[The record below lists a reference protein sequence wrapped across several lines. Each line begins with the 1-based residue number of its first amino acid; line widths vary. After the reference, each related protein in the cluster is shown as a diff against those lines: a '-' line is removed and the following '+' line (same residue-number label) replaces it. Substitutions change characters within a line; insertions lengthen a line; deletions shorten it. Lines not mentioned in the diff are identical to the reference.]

1 MHKYLP
7 DKIAYPFR
15 IILYQFWLNLIL
27 VSAKPILLYNIFFP
41 LLLELLSDFTG
52 LELIIHINNF
62 NLAVIII
69 IIYILS
75 LSFIIY
81 QALNKSIL
89 KLAT

>member
-62 NLAVIII
+62 NLALII